1 MKKALIVTGGWKG
14 HEPYKAG
21 QIFNEFLISAGY
33 ETNIST
39 NLDVYL
45 NIEELKSMNLI
56 VPVWTMG
63 EISKNQEKNLL
74 QAVASGVGI
83 AGWHGCMGDSFRQ
96 STDYQ
101 FMIGGQWVA
110 HPGGII
116 NYDVKITNTTDQ
128 ITKGISNFSISTE
141 QYYMH
146 IDPSNEVLA
155 TTQFKGDQIIS
166 DIAPY
171 KCEWI
176 SGNVMPVV
184 WKRKWGQGNVFYN
197 SIGHKLSD
205 FDVPEVLEIIKR
217 GLLWASK

>member
-45 NIEELKSMNLI
+45 NIEELKSMHLI

-101 FMIGGQWVA
+101 FMIGGQWVS

-128 ITKGISNFSISTE
+128 ITKGISDFSISTE

-176 SGNVMPVV
+176 SGNGMPVV

-217 GLLWASK
+217 GMLWASK

>member
-1 MKKALIVTGGWKG
+1 
-14 HEPYKAG
+14 
-21 QIFNEFLISAGY
+21 
-33 ETNIST
+33 
-39 NLDVYL
+39 
-45 NIEELKSMNLI
+45 MNLI

-217 GLLWASK
+217 GMLWASK

>member
-33 ETNIST
+33 DTNIST

-205 FDVPEVLEIIKR
+205 FDVPEVLELIKR
-217 GLLWASK
+217 GMLWASK

>member
-33 ETNIST
+33 DTNIST

-45 NIEELKSMNLI
+45 NIEELKSMNII
-56 VPVWTMG
+56 VPLWTMG

-217 GLLWASK
+217 GMLWASK

>member
-33 ETNIST
+33 DTNIST

-45 NIEELKSMNLI
+45 NIEELKSMHLI

-101 FMIGGQWVA
+101 FMIGGQWVS

-217 GLLWASK
+217 GMLWASK

>member
-217 GLLWASK
+217 GMLWASK

>member
-45 NIEELKSMNLI
+45 NIEELKSMHLI

-101 FMIGGQWVA
+101 FMIGGQWVS

-128 ITKGISNFSISTE
+128 ITKGISDISISTE

-217 GLLWASK
+217 GMLWASK

>member
-1 MKKALIVTGGWKG
+1 MKKALIVTRGWKG

-45 NIEELKSMNLI
+45 NIEELKSMHLI

-101 FMIGGQWVA
+101 FMIGGQWVS

-128 ITKGISNFSISTE
+128 ITKGISDFSISTE

-217 GLLWASK
+217 GMLWASK

>member
-33 ETNIST
+33 DTNIST

-184 WKRKWGQGNVFYN
+184 WKRKWGQGTVFYN

-217 GLLWASK
+217 GMLWASK

>member
-33 ETNIST
+33 DTNIST

-141 QYYMH
+141 QYYMR

-217 GLLWASK
+217 GMLWASK

>member
-45 NIEELKSMNLI
+45 NIEELKSMHLI

>member
-39 NLDVYL
+39 NLYVYL
-45 NIEELKSMNLI
+45 NIEELKSMHLI

-101 FMIGGQWVA
+101 FMIGGQWVS

-128 ITKGISNFSISTE
+128 ITKGISDFSISTE

-217 GLLWASK
+217 GMLWASK

>member
-45 NIEELKSMNLI
+45 NIEELKSMHLI

-101 FMIGGQWVA
+101 FMIGGQWVS

-128 ITKGISNFSISTE
+128 ITKGISDFSISTE
-141 QYYMH
+141 PYS
-146 IDPSNEVLA
+146 P
-155 TTQFKGDQIIS
+155 IIS
-166 DIAPY
+166 
-171 KCEWI
+171 
-176 SGNVMPVV
+176 
-184 WKRKWGQGNVFYN
+184 
-197 SIGHKLSD
+197 
-205 FDVPEVLEIIKR
+205 
-217 GLLWASK
+217 

>member
-45 NIEELKSMNLI
+45 NIEELKSMHLI

-101 FMIGGQWVA
+101 FMIGGQWVS

-128 ITKGISNFSISTE
+128 ITKGISDFSISTE

-217 GLLWASK
+217 VMLWASK

>member
-45 NIEELKSMNLI
+45 NIEELKSMHLI

-101 FMIGGQWVA
+101 FMIGGQWVS

-128 ITKGISNFSISTE
+128 ITKGISDFSISTE

-205 FDVPEVLEIIKR
+205 FDVPEVLDIIKR
-217 GLLWASK
+217 GMLWASK

>member
-33 ETNIST
+33 DTNIST

-128 ITKGISNFSISTE
+128 ITKGISNFSICTE

-146 IDPSNEVLA
+146 VDPSNEILA

-171 KCEWI
+171 KCNWI
-176 SGNVMPVV
+176 SDNVMPVV
-184 WKRKWGQGNVFYN
+184 WKRKWGKGNVFYN

-217 GLLWASK
+217 GMLWAST

>member
-45 NIEELKSMNLI
+45 NIEELKSMHLI

-101 FMIGGQWVA
+101 FMIGGQWVS

-128 ITKGISNFSISTE
+128 ITKGISDFSISTE

-217 GLLWASK
+217 GMLWASK

>member
-1 MKKALIVTGGWKG
+1 MANNILNKIINSQQGLDI
-14 HEPYKAG
+14 
-21 QIFNEFLISAGY
+21 ISSYRRAS
-33 ETNIST
+33 NILES
-39 NLDVYL
+39 
-45 NIEELKSMNLI
+45 ELKS
-56 VPVWTMG
+56 
-63 EISKNQEKNLL
+63 SKTE
-74 QAVASGVGI
+74 
-83 AGWHGCMGDSFRQ
+83 
-96 STDYQ
+96 
-101 FMIGGQWVA
+101 
-110 HPGGII
+110 
-116 NYDVKITNTTDQ
+116 ITNTTDQ
-128 ITKGISNFSISTE
+128 ITKGISDFSISTE

-217 GLLWASK
+217 GMLWASK

>member
-45 NIEELKSMNLI
+45 NIEELKSMHLI

-101 FMIGGQWVA
+101 FMIGGQWVS

-128 ITKGISNFSISTE
+128 ITKGISDFSISTE

-184 WKRKWGQGNVFYN
+184 WKRKWWQGNVFYN

-205 FDVPEVLEIIKR
+205 FYVPE
-217 GLLWASK
+217 LL

>member
-101 FMIGGQWVA
+101 FMIGGQWVS

-217 GLLWASK
+217 GMLWASK

>member
-33 ETNIST
+33 DTNIST

-101 FMIGGQWVA
+101 FMIGGQWVS

-217 GLLWASK
+217 GMLWASK

>member
-33 ETNIST
+33 DTNIST

-217 GLLWASK
+217 GMLWASK

>member
-33 ETNIST
+33 DTNIST

-45 NIEELKSMNLI
+45 NIEELKSMHLI

-101 FMIGGQWVA
+101 FMIGGQWVS

-128 ITKGISNFSISTE
+128 ITKGISDFSISTE

-217 GLLWASK
+217 GMLWASK